1 MNDREL
7 DRAFGFVV
15 HDVARLIAK
24 RFDQRAKSLG
34 LTRAQYR
41 ALAFLAR
48 QEGTNQAGLADI
60 LDVEPITLV
69 RLIDRMEEAG
79 WVERRPH
86 PSDRRQY
93 LLFLTEKA
101 RAIFARMRMI
111 GLKVREDALA
121 GFPIAEREHLID
133 QLLRVRANLA
143 EPAAEP
149 EPEPY
154 QGGEPSA
161 RALARAGSA
170 KR

>member
-41 ALAFLAR
+41 ALAIHAR
-48 QEGTNQAGLADI
+48 QEGINQVGLADI

-101 RAIFARMRMI
+101 RAIFAKMRVI
-111 GLKVREDALA
+111 GAKVREEALA
-121 GFPIAEREHLID
+121 GLGREESEKLID
-133 QLLRVRANLA
+133 QLLRVRANLS
-143 EPAAEP
+143 EPPAEP
-149 EPEPY
+149 EER
-154 QGGEPSA
+154 GSNEPSA
-161 RALARAGSA
+161 HALARAGSG